1 MNYTEFKN
9 GLEEGR
15 IFPIYLFEGE
25 DSFFRE
31 RGLVLLKNKYLQEPD
46 LNYATF
52 SGEKLNENELLAS
65 LTAFPFMSQKRI
77 TLLREYYPKTN
88 AISVE
93 LKNYF
98 ENPISDSI
106 FIIINEKPSD
116 AIKKLSNVC
125 VVDCKKADS
134 SIISRYVKGKCA
146 QAGIIIDLENAKILA
161 EYCLN
166 DMTRVENETEK
177 LISYAFNKKTVSLED
192 IELLVSKDTEYKIYE
207 LTDYIGK
214 RDFEKAITVINELLN
229 KGETLQRL
237 LISLYNYFR
246 RLLHI
251 AISGKTDSQLAESFS
266 IKEFAVK
273 KARVQANA
281 FKKKSLKNAVDIL
294 ADTDY
299 LIKSGVADG
308 TDRIWYS
315 IFSVIT
321 G

>member
-9 GLEEGR
+9 GLEEGKF
-15 IFPIYLFEGE
+15 FPIYLFEGE

-52 SGEKLNENELLAS
+52 SGEKLNENELISS

-77 TLLREYYPKTN
+77 TLLREYYPKSN
-88 AISVE
+88 VISAE
-93 LKNYF
+93 LKRYF

-116 AIKKLSNVC
+116 TIKKLSNVC
-125 VVDCKKADS
+125 VVDCKKADA

-146 QAGIIIDLENAKILA
+146 QAGIIIDLENAKTLA

-177 LISYAFNKKTVSLED
+177 LIGYAFNKKTVSLED
-192 IELLVSKDTEYKIYE
+192 IELLVTKDTEYKIYE

-251 AISGKTDSQLAESFS
+251 AISGKTDSQLAEVFS

-273 KARVQANA
+273 KARAQANA

-315 IFSVIT
+315 IFSVII